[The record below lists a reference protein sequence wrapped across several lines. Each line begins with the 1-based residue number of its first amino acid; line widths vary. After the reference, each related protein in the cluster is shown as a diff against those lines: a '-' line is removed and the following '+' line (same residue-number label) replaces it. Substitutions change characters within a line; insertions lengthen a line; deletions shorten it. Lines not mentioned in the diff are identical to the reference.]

1 MTTTPMYRTPPKRT
15 PRVAAIVARRQTAA
29 LVVLDPWEIRVAM
42 VAPVATVRLALL
54 REHPTTV
61 ATNEHWPW
69 LRRAGPEVI
78 LPDPSA
84 EDPILPD
91 QAELRR
97 FAGMK
102 HEPLLRRALAL
113 ADQILT
119 QALHD
124 QILSENRSRPS
135 TGPARADAPAGAPR
149 RIPVSRGLRSRA
161 GRHRQRRS
169 ESR

>member
-54 REHPTTV
+54 REHPTAV
-61 ATNEHWPW
+61 VTNQRWPW
-69 LRRAGPEVI
+69 LRRAGPKVV
-78 LPDPSA
+78 LPDPAA

-102 HEPLLRRALAL
+102 HELLLRRALAL
-113 ADQILT
+113 ADRILT
-119 QALHD
+119 QALHE
-124 QILSENRSRPS
+124 QIISENRSRSS
-135 TGPARADAPAGAPR
+135 TGPARADTVVGTAR
-149 RIPVSRGLRSRA
+149 RLPVSHSVRSRL
-161 GRHRQRRS
+161 GRHRQR
-169 ESR
+169 

>member
-1 MTTTPMYRTPPKRT
+1 MYRTPPKRT

-54 REHPTTV
+54 REHPTAV
-61 ATNEHWPW
+61 ATDKHWPW
-69 LRRAGPEVI
+69 LRRAGPEIVI
-78 LPDPSA
+78 LDSAA

-102 HEPLLRRALAL
+102 HESLLRRALAL

-124 QILSENRSRPS
+124 QTLSENRSRSSPGS
-135 TGPARADAPAGAPR
+135 ARADAPAGAPR
-149 RIPVSRGLRSRA
+149 RVPVSHSVRSRSR
-161 GRHRQRRS
+161 RH
-169 ESR
+169 